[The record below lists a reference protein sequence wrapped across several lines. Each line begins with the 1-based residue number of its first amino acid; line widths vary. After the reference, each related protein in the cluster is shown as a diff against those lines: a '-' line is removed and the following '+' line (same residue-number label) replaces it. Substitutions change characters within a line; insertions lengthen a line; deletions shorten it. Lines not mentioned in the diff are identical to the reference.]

1 MWAHCDIKIQIPHF
15 LLLTQKNSRE
25 KHLPTT
31 SFEYA
36 HNLYAS
42 TLVFLSPC
50 EVQKVI
56 LGRVQ
61 AFYEWYY
68 LYIKDLQFCS

>member
-1 MWAHCDIKIQIPHF
+1 MLMHHF
-15 LLLTQKNSRE
+15 KLLAQS
-25 KHLPTT
+25 
-31 SFEYA
+31 
-36 HNLYAS
+36 LYAS
-42 TLVFLSPC
+42 TLVLLSPC

-68 LYIKDLQFCS
+68 LYIKDL

>member
-1 MWAHCDIKIQIPHF
+1 MGK
-15 LLLTQKNSRE
+15 T
-25 KHLPTT
+25 HLQ
-31 SFEYA
+31 YQY
-36 HNLYAS
+36 NLYAS
-42 TLVFLSPC
+42 TLVLLSPC

-68 LYIKDLQFCS
+68 LYIKDLRFYS